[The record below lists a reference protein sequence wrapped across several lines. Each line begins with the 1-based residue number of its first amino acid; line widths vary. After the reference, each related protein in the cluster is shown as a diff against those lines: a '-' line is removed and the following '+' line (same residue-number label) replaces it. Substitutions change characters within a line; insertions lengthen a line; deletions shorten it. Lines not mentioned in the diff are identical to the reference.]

1 MGTPMKG
8 FFDGA
13 DIVAKATA
21 STSAATQGAPT
32 EAPIPSPK
40 PDLVEESAQT
50 ERVDETVGFAA
61 SINLSKKILQH
72 PNLRQ

>member
-21 STSAATQGAPT
+21 STFAATQGAPT